1 VHEKVIPRLVTF
13 IVVVVHRTC
22 MRELHGELGLILILA
37 IKVSLRSLEVAAVGI
52 LAVVKCGRRI
62 EVMLIDWDERPVM

>member
-1 VHEKVIPRLVTF
+1 
-13 IVVVVHRTC
+13 